1 METIQGDY
9 SRSVGE
15 NVSSS
20 LCRWIKLCKR
30 KYDTKLKSDAWPQ
43 FKHMLRYNKLPIIVY
58 LWLNAKIPQTT
69 NYCIPM
75 T

>member
-30 KYDTKLKSDAWPQ
+30 KYDTKLKSDAW
-43 FKHMLRYNKLPIIVY
+43 L
-58 LWLNAKIPQTT
+58 
-69 NYCIPM
+69 
-75 T
+75 